1 MRPEVGEELVGAY
14 LKVIEGCDVVS
25 YNARPRGGGLQGL
38 EELDVVGLRFRDSTA
53 FLCEVT
59 THIGGLLYKDNR
71 TTVDRIKGKHERQKK
86 YARRELKSFE
96 NKRFQFWSPNV
107 PRGYVTQNLA
117 KLKPG
122 LELVINGE
130 YAKRI
135 EELRE
140 AARTRKN
147 NEGNDAFR
155 LLQILGHLRFD

>member
-25 YNARPRGGGLQGL
+25 YNARPPGGGIQGL
-38 EELDVVGLRFRDSTA
+38 EELDVVGLRFRDNTA

-71 TTVDRIKGKHERQKK
+71 TTVDRIKAKHARQKK
-86 YARRELKSFE
+86 YARRELKSFGT
-96 NKRFQFWSPNV
+96 KCFQFWSPNV
-107 PRGYVTQNLA
+107 PKGYITRNLA
-117 KLKPG
+117 ELEPG

-130 YAKRI
+130 YARRVGQ
-135 EELRE
+135 LRE
-140 AARTRKN
+140 VARARKN

-155 LLQILGHLRFD
+155 LLQILEHLRYD